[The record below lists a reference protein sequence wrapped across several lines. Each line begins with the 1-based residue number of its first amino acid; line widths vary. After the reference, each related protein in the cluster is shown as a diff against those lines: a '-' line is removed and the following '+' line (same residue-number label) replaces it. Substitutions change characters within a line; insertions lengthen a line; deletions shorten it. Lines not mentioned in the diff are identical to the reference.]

1 MNELYGFSNVSHDHF
16 FFSFDLKKKNINV
29 EKCENTVN
37 TNHDAAER
45 REGKEGRVLC
55 VRTSLPLK
63 LVRV

>member
-1 MNELYGFSNVSHDHF
+1 MITF
-16 FFSFDLKKKNINV
+16 FFHLIYKKKNINV

-63 LVRV
+63 LVRVWEERDAEN